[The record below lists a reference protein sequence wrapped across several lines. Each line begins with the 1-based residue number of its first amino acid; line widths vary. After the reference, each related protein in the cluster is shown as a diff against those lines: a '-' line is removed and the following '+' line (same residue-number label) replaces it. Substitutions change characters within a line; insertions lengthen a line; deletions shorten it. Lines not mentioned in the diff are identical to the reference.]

1 MDKLQRRNMPLR
13 YLMLFFDIQYGIT
26 PLFEDITPIMD
37 GETTCLYQIRYQNGE
52 WCIISADMSIDPILA
67 YGLSN
72 IDENDEP
79 EGFTDLVKW
88 YTNQIAENIS
98 NLPPLQKQILYG
110 NQFFLLPETT
120 FAIIQQKTHC
130 WI

>member
-1 MDKLQRRNMPLR
+1 
-13 YLMLFFDIQYGIT
+13 MLFFDIQYGIT

>member
-1 MDKLQRRNMPLR
+1 
-13 YLMLFFDIQYGIT
+13 
-26 PLFEDITPIMD
+26 
-37 GETTCLYQIRYQNGE
+37 
-52 WCIISADMSIDPILA
+52 MSIDPILA

-98 NLPPLQKQILYG
+98 NRTSIAETNPVWQSILSSSRNHIRNYSTG
-110 NQFFLLPETT
+110 DSLLALKSKTT
-120 FAIIQQKTHC
+120 S
-130 WI
+130 